1 LQSKAAQANDNYQ
14 ELLLALDGV
23 FLAATA
29 AHAQA
34 TLTETERQ
42 TDALAHATA
51 QGKTIFFARVAT
63 CSKMTYINTRCDW
76 LR

>member
-1 LQSKAAQANDNYQ
+1 VGSEE

-51 QGKTIFFARVAT
+51 QGKTIFFACVAT